1 MNDELRISISI
12 HHSSFIL
19 HHFSFLLYTSHPPMN
34 KLLTHKRAA
43 LMIILVLAAA
53 PYFTRLG
60 ASSLWDS
67 NEAFYAETP
76 REMIESGDYINP
88 SFNYQPRFNK
98 PPLCYWIVA
107 LFYKIFGASE
117 AVERLTI
124 ALAAMI
130 MIATAFAL
138 GRELFSVQAGLL
150 AAIGLAI
157 APRFLMFS
165 RRIMIDVYLAMF
177 MSVALLFFVL
187 AENRPQK
194 RRLYLALMYASV
206 GLGIM
211 TKGPVAAVLP
221 AASFVI
227 YLAIN
232 HRLRAWREMMLPA
245 GLLIIACI
253 VLPWYVAVHAEHGW
267 SYIETFILKDNLS
280 RFTEPVWGPRRSLFF
295 YIPVLLGDMFPWS
308 LFLIPFIWQAAR
320 DRINPENEN
329 TQKKDN
335 RWMLLLIWVAVIVIF
350 YSLSRNKED
359 LYILPIY
366 PAVAAL
372 VGGLLARFIASNQLA
387 AVRWTAVTLGAV
399 IALAGAGVLYLFGPS
414 SEPYRFDG
422 ASAVGVVAVMGG
434 LATIVAAMIKQRFAA
449 IIASAL
455 ALIALNWIFVLWTLP
470 GFERFKPVRPFS
482 QIIASR
488 AGADSLV
495 GYYRI
500 ASPSMVFYLR
510 RQVFEYYRQEELEQ
524 ALVSGK
530 EVYCLI
536 AAEDY
541 ETIRHAL
548 PVPTYILASHPM
560 FQVKLKSILNKVE
573 PPRLMLISNRGGA
586 KIAQ

>member
-1 MNDELRISISI
+1 
-12 HHSSFIL
+12 
-19 HHFSFLLYTSHPPMN
+19 MN
-34 KLLTHKRAA
+34 KILTPNRAV
-43 LMIILVLAAA
+43 LIIILILAAA

-88 SFNYQPRFNK
+88 SFNFQPRFNK

-117 AVERLTI
+117 PAERLTI

-138 GRELFSVQAGLL
+138 GRKTFSVEAGLL

-177 MSVALLFFVL
+177 MSLALLFFVL
-187 AENRPQK
+187 AENRPEK
-194 RRLYLALMYASV
+194 KRLYLALMYASI

-221 AASFVI
+221 AASFII

-232 HRLRAWREMMLPA
+232 RRLRALREMMLPA
-245 GLLIIACI
+245 GLLIVAAI
-253 VLPWYVAVHAEHGW
+253 VLPWYAAVYAQHGW
-267 SYIETFILKDNLS
+267 TYIETFILKDNLS
-280 RFTEPVWGPRRSLFF
+280 RFTQPVWGPRRSLFF
-295 YIPVLLGDMFPWS
+295 YVPVFIGDMFPWS
-308 LFLIPFIWQAAR
+308 LFLIPFIWLAAR
-320 DRINPENEN
+320 GKLSVKNEN
-329 TQKKDN
+329 THAKDK
-335 RWMLLLIWVAVIVIF
+335 RWVLPLIWVTAIVVF

-366 PAVAAL
+366 PAAATL
-372 VGGLLARFIASNQLA
+372 VGGLLARFIANDQRDNRLA
-387 AVRWTAVTLGAV
+387 PTRWTAVTLGAL
-399 IALAGAGVLYLFGPS
+399 IALTGAGLLYLFGS
-414 SEPYRFDG
+414 SSQPYVIDG
-422 ASAVGVVAVMGG
+422 VSAIGYIAIIGG
-434 LATIVAAMIKQRFAA
+434 LATLVAAALEQRFAA
-449 IIASAL
+449 IMASAL
-455 ALIALNWIFVLWTLP
+455 AVIALNWVFVLWTLP

-482 QIIASR
+482 EAIASR

-510 RQVFEYYRQEELEQ
+510 RPIFEYYKQEELEQ

-536 AAEDY
+536 AAQDY
-541 ETIRHAL
+541 EAIKLQL
-548 PVPTYILASHPM
+548 PVPTYILASRPM
-560 FQVKLKSILNKVE
+560 FQVKLKSILDKVE
-573 PPRLMLISNRGGA
+573 PPRLMLISNKGGIE
-586 KIAQ
+586 IAQ

>member
-1 MNDELRISISI
+1 
-12 HHSSFIL
+12 
-19 HHFSFLLYTSHPPMN
+19 
-34 KLLTHKRAA
+34 KLIPHKRAA
-43 LMIILVLAAA
+43 LMIILVIAAA

-88 SFNYQPRFNK
+88 SFNFQPRFNK

-107 LFYKIFGASE
+107 LFYKLFGASE
-117 AVERLTI
+117 SIERLTI
-124 ALAAMI
+124 ALAAMV
-130 MIATAFAL
+130 MIAAAFAL
-138 GRELFSVQAGLL
+138 GREIFSVEAGLL

-177 MSVALLFFVL
+177 MSLGLLFFVL
-187 AENRPQK
+187 AENRSEK

-206 GLGIM
+206 GLGII

-245 GLLIIACI
+245 GLFIIACI

-267 SYIETFILKDNLS
+267 TYIETFILKDNLS

-295 YIPVLLGDMFPWS
+295 YLPVLLSDMFPWS
-308 LFLIPFIWQAAR
+308 LFLIPLIWQLAR
-320 DRINPENEN
+320 GRVNP
-329 TQKKDN
+329 KADN
-335 RWMLLLIWVAVIVIF
+335 AQEKNKSWMLLFIWVTVIVTF

-359 LYILPIY
+359 LYILPVY
-366 PAVAAL
+366 PAAAAL
-372 VGGLLARFIASNQLA
+372 VGGFLARFIAGEHPGR
-387 AVRWTAVTLGAV
+387 AVTVTLGAV
-399 IALAGAGVLYLFGPS
+399 IAVAGAVVFYLFGAS
-414 SEPYRFDG
+414 SGPYGFDG
-422 ASAVGVVAVMGG
+422 ASAIGAVAVLGG
-434 LATIVAAMIKQRFAA
+434 LVTVVAAMIRKKFTA
-449 IIASAL
+449 ILSSAL
-455 ALIALNWIFVLWTLP
+455 AVIALNWIFVLWTLP
-470 GFERFKPVRPFS
+470 GFERFKPVRTFS

-488 AGADSLV
+488 AGEGSLV

-524 ALVSGK
+524 ALSSGK

-536 AAEDY
+536 GAQDY
-541 ETIRHAL
+541 ESIKQSL

-560 FQVKLKSILNKVE
+560 FQVKLKAILDKVE
-573 PPRLMLISNRGGA
+573 PPRLMLISNKGGIE
-586 KIAQ
+586 IAQ